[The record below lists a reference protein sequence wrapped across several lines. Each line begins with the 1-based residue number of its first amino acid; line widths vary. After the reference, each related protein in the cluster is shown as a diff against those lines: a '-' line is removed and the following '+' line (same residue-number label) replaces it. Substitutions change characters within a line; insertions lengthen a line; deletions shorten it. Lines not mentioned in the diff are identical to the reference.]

1 MKLGRDRTSDPRLP
15 KKIKLIV
22 QAGNR
27 MVEIDPEDR
36 KRWVEKFEK
45 TTEEVVRQ
53 RISSSGYQAGDKAAQ
68 KRQAVF
74 DWLSEKAA
82 QRQKLATRRFHMIF
96 WVAVASLAVG
106 LTSWWFR

>member
-1 MKLGRDRTSDPRLP
+1 
-15 KKIKLIV
+15 
-22 QAGNR
+22 

-36 KRWVEKFEK
+36 KRWVEEFEK
-45 TTEEVVRQ
+45 TTEEVVRH
-53 RISSSGYQAGDKAAQ
+53 RISSGGYQAGDKAAQ

-82 QRQKLATRRFHMIF
+82 QRKKLATRRFHMIF
-96 WVAVASLAVG
+96 WVAVASLVVG